1 MGWAGHADIR
11 TIGSSSYPSPAR
23 RHGTMNPGLN
33 IYRQMEDCQ
42 GASDATRRRT
52 GGLVFVQSPPDPN
65 PIAPAMVEGARSIG
79 MPIFDSNNGRMMEGA
94 GGASIIDVRVGD
106 GNRQSVFR

>member
-23 RHGTMNPGLN
+23 RHGTMSPVLN
-33 IYRQMEDCQ
+33 IYRQMEDWQ

-65 PIAPAMVEGARSIG
+65 PIPPALVEGARSIG
-79 MPIFDSNNGRMMEGA
+79 MPIFDSNNGGLMEDG
-94 GGASIIDVRVGD
+94 GGASVMD
-106 GNRQSVFR
+106 GRGRDGKRLC